1 MAELKTEKQNRVSA
15 NEKAQKNASEVEQQ
29 NEIYRDK
36 ILELEDEKYK
46 LQEQVEGIKNAIHFQ
61 ASDLEKVKSEG
72 IQYIKGSFKSSFTSY
87 PPKFHP
93 YFIRFPFERHR
104 VGFLW
109 LKLYLN
115 SKRT

>member
-1 MAELKTEKQNRVSA
+1 MVALSRTSQPIGMQDFIITHFQLAELKTEKQNRVSA

-29 NEIYRDK
+29 NELYRDK

-72 IQYIKGSFKSSFTSY
+72 IQYIKGSFK
-87 PPKFHP
+87 
-93 YFIRFPFERHR
+93 
-104 VGFLW
+104 L
-109 LKLYLN
+109 
-115 SKRT
+115 